1 MYEKIKEILQT
12 ITYHI
17 KYCGASTIVI
27 CGVVMAILMLFCGCK
42 TTKTTIIDK
51 SEIKDSTNVKV
62 ELWQDST
69 LITQSTEKTQE
80 TSEKEVTTEDTTI
93 TFGNGGGTYNTN
105 TGEATN
111 VTGIKTSRETE
122 KLKNDIKTLQEKYQ
136 QSQNTIQSLMD
147 SIAKID
153 RQMDLESEVEETYQM
168 AWYWFMIIGALL
180 MLIAI
185 VVLRKYPATRWLLAW
200 I

>member
-1 MYEKIKEILQT
+1 MKRLYENIKSNLNVLKDKCVMRVIIFGLLMAFLILFF
-12 ITYHI
+12 
-17 KYCGASTIVI
+17 S
-27 CGVVMAILMLFCGCK
+27 CK
-42 TTKTTIIDK
+42 TTKTTINDK

-69 LITQSTEKTQE
+69 LTQQSSEITQE

-93 TFGNGGGTYNTN
+93 TFGNGGGTYNTT

-111 VTGIKTSRETE
+111 VSSIKTNKETE
-122 KLKNDIKTLQEKYQ
+122 RLKTELSTLREKYNQSQSTLQ
-136 QSQNTIQSLMD
+136 SVRD

-153 RQMDLESEVEETYQM
+153 RDMNLESEVEETYQ
-168 AWYWFMIIGALL
+168 ASWYWWLAIGALL
-180 MLIAI
+180 MLVLI
-185 VVLRKYPATRWLLAW
+185 VVIRKIPAISWLLFW

>member
-1 MYEKIKEILQT
+1 MYVKIKEILQT
-12 ITYHI
+12 ITYYV
-17 KYCGASTIVI
+17 KYCGVNTIII
-27 CGVVMAILMLFCGCK
+27 CGVVVVILMLCSGCK
-42 TTKTTIIDK
+42 STKTTIVDK

-69 LITQSTEKTQE
+69 LTQQSTEKTQE
-80 TSEKEVTTEDTTI
+80 TSEKEITTEDTTI

-111 VTGIKTSRETE
+111 LTSIKTSNETE
-122 KLKNDIKTLQEKYQ
+122 KLKNEINTLQDKYQ

-153 RQMDLESEVEETYQM
+153 RQMDLKSKIEETYQM
-168 AWYWFMIIGALL
+168 DWYWWLAIGALL
-180 MLIAI
+180 ILIAI
-185 VVLRKYPATRWLLAW
+185 VVLRKYPATRLLLAW

>member
-1 MYEKIKEILQT
+1 MYEKIKEICQT
-12 ITYHI
+12 IMYHI

-27 CGVVMAILMLFCGCK
+27 CGVVVAFIMLFAGCK
-42 TTKTTIIDK
+42 TTKTTINDK
-51 SEIKDSTNVKV
+51 SEIKDSKNVKV

-69 LITQSTEKTQE
+69 LTTQSTEKTLE

-111 VTGIKTSRETE
+111 VTSIKTSKETE
-122 KLKNDIKTLQEKYQ
+122 KLKNEVNTLQDKYQ

-153 RQMDLESEVEETYQM
+153 RQMDLESEIEETYQVS
-168 AWYWFMIIGALL
+168 WYWWLIIGALL

-185 VVLRKYPATRWLLAW
+185 VVLRKIPATSWLLFW

>member
-1 MYEKIKEILQT
+1 MYVKIKEILQT

-17 KYCGASTIVI
+17 KYCGASTIII

-42 TTKTTIIDK
+42 TTKTTINDK
-51 SEIKDSTNVKV
+51 SEIRDSTSVKT

-69 LITQSTEKTQE
+69 LMNKEEQKTEIKTD
-80 TSEKEVTTEDTTI
+80 KEVTTEDTTI

-111 VTGIKTSRETE
+111 VSSIKTSKESE
-122 KLKNDIKTLQEKYQ
+122 KLKNEINTLQEKYQ

-153 RQMDLESEVEETYQM
+153 RQMDLASKIEETYQVS
-168 AWYWFMIIGALL
+168 WYWWLIIGGLL

-185 VVLRKYPATRWLLAW
+185 VVLRKIPATSWLLFW